1 MTLKKTII
9 FIVAIG
15 AAILVPLGLISG
27 AVVATS
33 NYSEYQITSTPQAKI
48 EVDEV
53 TANTAHLHFSIDR
66 SNMVIDSSSSAN
78 TKDESRDTKYRYC
91 SDFNILLIKMTAY
104 NEAVKKITG
113 NQVVSVQT
121 YIDRTLE
128 VKDDAFNH
136 DGITDEALESL
147 SIVDTYLLT
156 GDTFFQG
163 SKTYYTRTGSNYYE
177 ANIKDGAEVEKGV
190 YYEKVK
196 NTSFEFY
203 VGNLNPEYKYAVA
216 VQFYY
221 SANDNGNTLY
231 NKGLQERF
239 EFETKSK

>member
-1 MTLKKTII
+1 MTFKKTIV

-27 AVVATS
+27 AVEATS
-33 NYSEYQITSTPQAKI
+33 NYSEYQIVSTPQAKV

-53 TANTAHLHFSIDR
+53 TSSTAHLHFSIDR
-66 SNMVIDSSSSAN
+66 SNMVIDSSSSST
-78 TKDESRDTKYRYC
+78 TKDPDRTTKYRYC
-91 SDFNILLIKMTAY
+91 SDYNILIIKMTAY

-113 NQVVSVQT
+113 NQVVSVQS
-121 YIDRTLE
+121 YVDRTLE
-128 VKDDAFNH
+128 VMDDEFHH
-136 DGITDEALESL
+136 DGIVDDALESI

-156 GDTFFQG
+156 ADTTFQ
-163 SKTYYTRTGSNYYE
+163 SDKTYYTKNGLEYVEDN
-177 ANIKDGAEVEKGV
+177 NVKQGAEIEKGV

-196 NTSFEFY
+196 NTSFDFY
-203 VGNLNPEYKYAVA
+203 IGNLSSEYRYAVA

-239 EFETKSK
+239 EFETKS